1 MNRVCA
7 WGFQDECS
15 KVIEMLRECSEIDL
29 VEWVGLGAECKI
41 NSHAL
46 FDGNFKD
53 YPCEDADEELYE
65 TVYKHIATFFN
76 MYGRKHKEETSYNSR
91 NVYDYI
97 DLFNRYFNLFRH
109 LLVSRKIDLVVFA
122 NFPHEGPDMI
132 LYLLAKS
139 LGLETILFYQSIFP
153 NKSFVVRNLDD
164 FGLFEEIPNLC
175 EPRECSIERTHKKE
189 LFYMNSVT
197 EFQYPSRR
205 VHRKLRITPRRLLGL
220 MFRKYTE
227 EVFSPELGHAITKYH
242 KSKTY
247 LEDMASIC
255 ESAIDSEK
263 KYVYFPLHLQPEL
276 TTSLLGGKYCDQV
289 LAIERLSNIL
299 PKDWFIY
306 VKENPKQTEFMRG
319 DWFFKRLRTISNIRV
334 ISPQI
339 NTYDLIKNCEFVA
352 TVTGT
357 AGWEAIT
364 GGTKVLIFG
373 NAWYRS
379 MPGVFQYSEDIDIQ
393 HILDAVIDHS
403 EVEKQ
408 LALLQ
413 AKMVDGIVNPYY
425 VNDVEGFDADVN
437 ARSVVSVVMKLI

>member
-1 MNRVCA
+1 
-7 WGFQDECS
+7 
-15 KVIEMLRECSEIDL
+15 
-29 VEWVGLGAECKI
+29 
-41 NSHAL
+41 
-46 FDGNFKD
+46 
-53 YPCEDADEELYE
+53 
-65 TVYKHIATFFN
+65 
-76 MYGRKHKEETSYNSR
+76 
-91 NVYDYI
+91 
-97 DLFNRYFNLFRH
+97 
-109 LLVSRKIDLVVFA
+109 
-122 NFPHEGPDMI
+122 
-132 LYLLAKS
+132 
-139 LGLETILFYQSIFP
+139 
-153 NKSFVVRNLDD
+153 
-164 FGLFEEIPNLC
+164 
-175 EPRECSIERTHKKE
+175 
-189 LFYMNSVT
+189 
-197 EFQYPSRR
+197 
-205 VHRKLRITPRRLLGL
+205 

-227 EVFSPELGHAITKYH
+227 EVFSPELGYAITKYH

-255 ESAIDSEK
+255 DSAIDSEK

-289 LAIERLSNIL
+289 LAIERLSNML

-319 DWFFKRLRTISNIRV
+319 DWFFKRLKTIRNVRV